1 MTFTQGDTS
10 FQVGLMTDWLR
21 KHGWTIGIAVA
32 ISGVLVVAG
41 LALGP
46 SIIAAGAVLLVIAA
60 VALIAGKEKQLV
72 TAITAVAAV
81 ATVVGLLPTVAEYKT
96 LLPSRSPGAAA
107 PTTTAAAAL
116 PYGCQ
121 GPAGQSMGTAE
132 VATSGGSGADGFSF
146 SAGHYALRLEQGQ
159 LFVAAAGHI
168 QGAPPPGRQ
177 LYLLGAAKTTTH
189 DQYGKP
195 GTGWFFPQQ
204 RLAQG
209 CWKLNQ
215 RRMGHPGACGLTYRY
230 FIASVPDGVADE
242 FDQYKEIHDRD
253 PAKQNNGF
261 TRGRLDQRR
270 VQLLGSFDVPTK
282 ALC

>member
-1 MTFTQGDTS
+1 
-10 FQVGLMTDWLR
+10 MTDWLR

-60 VALIAGKEKQLV
+60 VALIAGREKQLV

-81 ATVVGLLPTVAEYKT
+81 ATVVGLVPTVAEYKT

-107 PTTTAAAAL
+107 PTTAAAAL

-121 GPAGQSMGTAE
+121 GPAGQSWGTAE
-132 VATSGGSGADGFSF
+132 VAASGGSGADGFSF
-146 SAGHYALRLEQGQ
+146 SAALYALRLEEGQ

-168 QGAPPPGRQ
+168 QGAPPSGRQ
-177 LYLLGAAKTTTH
+177 LYLLGAATTTTT
-189 DQYGKP
+189 DQYGNP
-195 GTGWFFPQQ
+195 GTGWSFPQQ

-215 RRMGHPGACGLTYRY
+215 RRMGYPGACGLTYRY
-230 FIASVPDGVADE
+230 FIASVPAGVADE
-242 FDQYKEIHDRD
+242 FDQYKEVHDRD